1 MSERGPGE
9 VGGNEGV
16 ARLTVMTLLYS
27 RALSAT
33 HKQTHGGRS
42 LGHRTFF
49 LSPKKFS
56 RVHLVANG
64 PPPMVKAIMTH
75 IVAVAHG
82 VDVLEVPLVVHVHA

>member
-1 MSERGPGE
+1 MSERGSGE
-9 VGGNEGV
+9 VRGNEGV

-27 RALSAT
+27 RALRAE
-33 HKQTHGGRS
+33 HKQTTVADC
-42 LGHRTFF
+42 RTFF

-56 RVHLVANG
+56 RVHLVVDG
-64 PPPMVKAIMTH
+64 PPPMVEAVMTH